1 MTTSN
6 AGTFPYTDEDGTV
19 WLAFSDWGEGK
30 RDKLLMCVHGLTR
43 QSRDFD
49 FLSNEFKD
57 QLKVIEVDLAG
68 HGRSG
73 WLSNKSGYNI
83 ENFLRH
89 IDGLLDYRGISKM
102 DWLGTGVG
110 GLIGIHLASRTDTPI
125 RRLILNDIGPSLT
138 ISTVQRFQDK
148 FSNPPTFNKLGEVE
162 EYVRA
167 SYAEIGFI
175 EDVQW
180 SDYVIHSINREPGPS
195 YTLNFDPEVLG
206 AFKPENLW
214 DKYDRIE
221 CPVLVI
227 RGENSTVLDY
237 ETARGMTERGPMATL
252 VEIEN
257 CGHAPSLMIDHQTQ
271 LIENWLRETEQLD
284 EESEN

>member
-19 WLAFSDWGEGK
+19 WLAFSDLGEGK
-30 RDKLLMCVHGLTR
+30 RDRILMCVHGLTR

-49 FLSNEFKD
+49 SLSIELKD
-57 QLKVIEVDLAG
+57 QFKVIEVDLAG

-73 WLSNKSGYNI
+73 WLANKSRYTI

-89 IDGLLDYRGISKM
+89 IDGLLDYRCISQM
-102 DWLGTGVG
+102 DWLGTGLG
-110 GLIGIHLASRTDTPI
+110 GLLGIHLASRTDTPI

-138 ISTVQRFQDK
+138 INTVQRFQDK
-148 FSNPPTFNKLGEVE
+148 FSSPPTFNRLAEIE
-162 EYVRA
+162 EYFRA
-167 SYAEIGFI
+167 SYAEIGPI

-180 SDYVIHSINREPGPS
+180 SDYVIHNINREPGPS
-195 YTLNFDPEVLG
+195 YSLNYDPEVLG

-237 ETARGMTERGPMATL
+237 QTAKRMTERGPMATL

-257 CGHAPSLMIDHQTQ
+257 CGHAPSLMTTYQTQ
-271 LIENWLRETEQLD
+271 LIKNWLSETEQLD

>member
-1 MTTSN
+1 MSTSN

-30 RDKLLMCVHGLTR
+30 KDRILMCVHGLTR

-49 FLSNEFKD
+49 FLSNELKD
-57 QLKVIEVDLAG
+57 QFKVIEVDLAG

-73 WLSNKSGYNI
+73 WLANKSGYNI

-89 IDGLLDYRGISKM
+89 IDRLMEYRGISKM
-102 DWLGTGVG
+102 DWLGTGAG
-110 GLIGIHLASRTDTPI
+110 GLIGIHLASRADTPI

-138 ISTVQRFQDK
+138 INTVQQFQDK
-148 FSNPPTFNKLGEVE
+148 FSNPPTFYKLAEIE
-162 EYVRA
+162 QYIRA
-167 SYAEIGFI
+167 SYAEIGYI

-195 YTLNFDPEVLG
+195 YTLNYDPEVLG
-206 AFKPENLW
+206 AFKLENLW

-227 RGENSTVLDY
+227 RGEKSTVLDY
-237 ETARGMTERGPMATL
+237 ETAKRMTERGPMATL

-257 CGHAPSLMIDHQTQ
+257 CGHAPSLMIDRQTQ
-271 LIENWLRETEQLD
+271 LIKNWLRETDQLE
-284 EESEN
+284 EESDI